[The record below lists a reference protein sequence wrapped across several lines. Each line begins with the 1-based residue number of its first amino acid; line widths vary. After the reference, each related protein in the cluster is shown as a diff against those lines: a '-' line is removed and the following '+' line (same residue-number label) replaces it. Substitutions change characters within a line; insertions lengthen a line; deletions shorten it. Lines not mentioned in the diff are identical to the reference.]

1 MVNFDLTDHY
11 PIFLLLKT
19 QTNCKNKMVNECRFD
34 SAKFVDLVSR
44 FDWGKLSQEPC
55 VNKAFSTL
63 TEKLTGIIN
72 SCTSVSTISRWYS
85 APRNPWITRGLLR
98 SINKKDNLYKK
109 VKLQPFNLSLRTR
122 FKLYS
127 QTLTVLLK
135 KAKRTYYQNKVLEN
149 GNDSRKN
156 WKVIKEFLHLDQPD
170 ALETEFSDGTSV
182 LTCPVTI
189 ANSFNESFFSNS
201 VSTVTNLLSL
211 SRLPHSF
218 FLKPTSPAEV
228 LCTIT
233 SLKMTGCGLDSI
245 YPAKI
250 KLVAREL
257 SSVLSELINT
267 AFRSGIFP
275 TILKQ
280 GKVIPVFKKGDR
292 KVFFF

>member
-1 MVNFDLTDHY
+1 MTSLLDSPTRCAPSGRNTLIDHILSNVMSVQEAGAANFDLTDHY

-19 QTNCKNKMVNECRFD
+19 QTNCKNKMVNGCRFD

-135 KAKRTYYQNKVLEN
+135 KSQ
-149 GNDSRKN
+149 
-156 WKVIKEFLHLDQPD
+156 
-170 ALETEFSDGTSV
+170 
-182 LTCPVTI
+182 
-189 ANSFNESFFSNS
+189 
-201 VSTVTNLLSL
+201 TNLLS
-211 SRLPHSF
+211 
-218 FLKPTSPAEV
+218 K
-228 LCTIT
+228 
-233 SLKMTGCGLDSI
+233 
-245 YPAKI
+245 
-250 KLVAREL
+250 
-257 SSVLSELINT
+257 
-267 AFRSGIFP
+267 
-275 TILKQ
+275 
-280 GKVIPVFKKGDR
+280 
-292 KVFFF
+292 